1 MNGINWFKGGNT
13 PSTGSGETRRSN
25 ALRVFIVVAALHAV
39 VLGPILLFEGCKSG
53 STNTATNTEN
63 TDPVPPPQEIIA
75 APVQTVPPPPAMAPT
90 APVAPAAQL
99 QPTPIPTPAPQPT
112 VVTPPVAAKTY
123 KVVAGDSLWK
133 IAKTENVSIAEL
145 MRANNLTDKSVLRPG
160 QTLQIPS
167 TTAPSERTATTTAAP
182 VPAGAQQYVVK
193 AGDNLWEVARKHNTT
208 VKALKSANNLTS
220 DTLRVGQKLVIPA
233 ASAPA
238 ATPMGAATPVAD
250 PIAGGTIQEG
260 DKTYHFVGF
269 NEPLETIAKR
279 YGVSQRAIIEA
290 NKIQNASAIR
300 AGDKLLIPTKSQTP
314 APATPEAAVP
324 PPPPLG

>member
-1 MNGINWFKGGNT
+1 
-13 PSTGSGETRRSN
+13 
-25 ALRVFIVVAALHAV
+25 
-39 VLGPILLFEGCKSG
+39 
-53 STNTATNTEN
+53 
-63 TDPVPPPQEIIA
+63 
-75 APVQTVPPPPAMAPT
+75 MAPT